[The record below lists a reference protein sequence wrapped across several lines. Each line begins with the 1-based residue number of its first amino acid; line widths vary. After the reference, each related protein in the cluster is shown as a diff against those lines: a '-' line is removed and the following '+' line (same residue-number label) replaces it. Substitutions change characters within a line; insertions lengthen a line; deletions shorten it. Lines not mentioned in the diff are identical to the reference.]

1 MERIHS
7 LYLHVP
13 FCTWVCK
20 YCDFNAYAVLE
31 GLIPP
36 YVDALSREIEVA
48 GAELPIGPLET
59 VFIGGGTPSLLT
71 SAQVR
76 QVLDRVRAIGLA
88 PGAEVTLEANP
99 SNVTNEH
106 VDGWLAAGV
115 NRLSIGVQSLQP
127 DALRF
132 LERLHSGTDAIAA
145 LRTARTSGFAN
156 VNADL
161 LFGVPGVNLNAWLD
175 TLESVLAE
183 GVQHLSAYELTVES
197 GTRLGQEVRTGLV
210 QMPGADDQLDQ
221 YWAAAERL
229 DAAGYAHYEI
239 SNWAQPG
246 FACRHN
252 LAAWN
257 YQPYLG
263 VGAGAHSM
271 FRLND
276 GSTVRRWNVKGP
288 HAYIKQVSARGRA
301 LDGSET
307 LSPERARGEAAMIG
321 VRLLAGTAA
330 AGDFPAERKRLV
342 GAGLLV
348 EADNQVRLT
357 RRGVELANQVGATF
371 LALENRGRGGR
382 TAPGNQLR

>member
-36 YVDALSREIEVA
+36 YVDALSREIERA
-48 GAELPIGPLET
+48 GAEFPIGPIDT

-71 SAQVR
+71 KAQLS
-76 QVLDRVRAIGLA
+76 QVLDRVQGLGLA
-88 PGAEVTLEANP
+88 AGAEITLEANP
-99 SNVTNEH
+99 SNVTTEN

-115 NRLSIGVQSLQP
+115 NRLSVGVQSLQP

-145 LRTARTSGFAN
+145 IHAARDGGFAN
-156 VNADL
+156 VSADL
-161 LFGVPGVNLNAWLD
+161 LYGVPGVNLARWLE
-175 TLESVLAE
+175 TLDAVLAS

-210 QMPGADDQLDQ
+210 RMPGADDQLEQ
-221 YWAAAERL
+221 YWAAAARL
-229 DAAGYAHYEI
+229 EAAGYAHYEI
-239 SNWAQPG
+239 SNWSRPG

-252 LAAWN
+252 LAAWR

-263 VGAGAHSM
+263 CGAGAHSM
-271 FRLND
+271 FRLD
-276 GSTVRRWNVKGP
+276 DATTERRWNVKGP
-288 HAYIKQVSARGRA
+288 HGYIRRIGHVGQAV
-301 LDGSET
+301 DGNEV
-307 LSPERARGEAAMIG
+307 LSPERACGEAAMIG
-321 VRLLAGTAA
+321 VRLLGGTDA
-330 AGDFPAERKRLV
+330 AGDFPAQRKELV
-342 GAGLLV
+342 RAGLLV
-348 EADNQVRLT
+348 EADGQVRLT
-357 RRGVELANQVGATF
+357 RRGVELANQVGAAF
-371 LALENRGRGGR
+371 LR
-382 TAPGNQLR
+382 

>member
-36 YVDALSREIEVA
+36 YVDALSREIDLA
-48 GAELPIGPLET
+48 GGEHPVGPLET
-59 VFIGGGTPSLLT
+59 VFIGGGTPSLL
-71 SAQVR
+71 SGAQVR
-76 QVLDRVRAIGLA
+76 QVMDHVRGIGLA

-99 SNVTNEH
+99 SNVSGANVE
-106 VDGWLAAGV
+106 GWLAAGV

-132 LERLHSGTDAIAA
+132 LERLHSGTEAIVAI
-145 LRTARTSGFAN
+145 RTARAGGFAN
-156 VNADL
+156 VSADL
-161 LFGVPGVNLNAWLD
+161 LFGVPGVKLAGWLD

-210 QMPGADDQLDQ
+210 QMPGADDQLEQ
-221 YWAAAERL
+221 YWASAARL
-229 DAAGYAHYEI
+229 EAAGYAHYEI

-263 VGAGAHSM
+263 CGAGAHSM
-271 FRLND
+271 FRLD
-276 GSTVRRWNVKGP
+276 DRSTERRWNVKGP
-288 HAYIKQVSARGRA
+288 HAYIKQVSGRGRA
-301 LDGSET
+301 LDGNET
-307 LSPERARGEAAMIG
+307 LSPERSRGEAAMIG
-321 VRLLAGTAA
+321 VRLLEGTGAA
-330 AGDFPAERKRLV
+330 DGFPAQRQRLV
-342 GAGLLV
+342 GAGLLI
-348 EADNQVRLT
+348 EAGGQVRLT
-357 RRGVELANQVGATF
+357 RRGVELANQVGAVF
-371 LALENRGRGGR
+371 LA
-382 TAPGNQLR
+382 

>member
-36 YVDALSREIEVA
+36 YVDTLSREIELA

-71 SAQVR
+71 NAQLD
-76 QVLDRVRAIGLA
+76 QVLNRVRGIGLA
-88 PGAEVTLEANP
+88 VGAEITLEANP
-99 SNVTNEH
+99 SNVTAEN
-106 VDGWLAAGV
+106 VDGWLEAGV

-127 DALRF
+127 DGLRF

-145 LRTARTSGFAN
+145 IRTARAGGFAN

-161 LFGVPGVNLNAWLD
+161 LYGVPGVNLAAWLD
-175 TLESVLAE
+175 TLEAVLAE

-197 GTRLGQEVRTGLV
+197 KTRLGQEVRTGLV
-210 QMPGADDQLDQ
+210 QMPGPDDQLEQ
-221 YWAAAERL
+221 YWAAAARL
-229 DAAGYAHYEI
+229 EAGGYVHYEI
-239 SNWAQPG
+239 SNWARPG
-246 FACRHN
+246 FASRHN

-257 YQPYLG
+257 YRPYLG
-263 VGAGAHSM
+263 CGAGAHSM
-271 FRLND
+271 FREAD
-276 GSTVRRWNVKGP
+276 GNTERRWNVKGP
-288 HAYIKQVSARGRA
+288 HAYIRQVSGRGRA

-307 LSPERARGEAAMIG
+307 LSAERAMGEAAMIG
-321 VRLLAGTAA
+321 VRLLAGTTAA
-330 AGDFPAERKRLV
+330 REFPAQRKQLV
-342 GAGLLV
+342 HAGLLA
-348 EADNQVRLT
+348 ESDGRVRLT
-357 RRGVELANQVGATF
+357 RRGVELANQVGAVF
-371 LALENRGRGGR
+371 LR
-382 TAPGNQLR
+382 

>member
-36 YVDALSREIEVA
+36 YVDALSREIELA
-48 GAELPIGPLET
+48 GDQVPIGPLET

-71 SAQVR
+71 AAQLR
-76 QVLDRVRAIGLA
+76 QVMDRVRAIGLA
-88 PGAEVTLEANP
+88 PVAEVTLEANP
-99 SNVTNEH
+99 SNVTSEQ
-106 VDGWLAAGV
+106 VDGWLAAGI
-115 NRLSIGVQSLQP
+115 NRISIGVQSLQP

-145 LRTARTSGFAN
+145 IHTARAEGFKN
-156 VNADL
+156 VSADL
-161 LFGVPGVNLNAWLD
+161 LFGVPGVSLAAWLD
-175 TLESVLAE
+175 TLETVLAE

-210 QMPGADDQLDQ
+210 QMPGEDDQLGQ
-221 YWAAAERL
+221 YWAAAARL
-229 DAAGYAHYEI
+229 EAAGYGHYEI
-239 SNWAQPG
+239 SNWSRPG

-263 VGAGAHSM
+263 AGAGAHSM
-271 FRLND
+271 FRLDD
-276 GSTVRRWNVKGP
+276 GSTERRWNVKGP
-288 HAYIKQVSARGRA
+288 HAYIKRASDRGRA

-307 LSPERARGEAAMIG
+307 LSAERARGEAAMIG
-321 VRLLAGTAA
+321 VRLLDGTPATGEFA
-330 AGDFPAERKRLV
+330 AERRQLV

-348 EADNQVRLT
+348 EADGQVRLT
-357 RRGVELANQVGATF
+357 RRGVELANQVGAAF
-371 LALENRGRGGR
+371 LR
-382 TAPGNQLR
+382 

>member
-36 YVDALSREIEVA
+36 YVDALSREIDVA

-71 SAQVR
+71 GAQVGR
-76 QVLDRVRAIGLA
+76 VMDRVRTAGLA
-88 PGAEVTLEANP
+88 SRAEVTLEANP
-99 SNVTNEH
+99 SNVTAENVE
-106 VDGWLAAGV
+106 GWLAAGV

-132 LERLHSGTDAIAA
+132 LERLHSGPDAIAA
-145 LRTARTSGFAN
+145 VRAARAGGFGN

-161 LFGVPGVNLNAWLD
+161 LYGVPGADLAAWLD
-175 TLESVLAE
+175 TLEAVLAE

-210 QMPGADDQLDQ
+210 QMPGADDQLEQ
-221 YWAAAERL
+221 YWAAAARL
-229 DAAGYAHYEI
+229 EAAGYAHYEI
-239 SNWAQPG
+239 SNWARPG
-246 FACRHN
+246 YACRHN
-252 LAAWN
+252 LAAWD

-263 VGAGAHSM
+263 CGAGAHSM
-271 FRLND
+271 FRPDD
-276 GSTVRRWNVKGP
+276 GSTERRWNVKGP
-288 HAYIKQVSARGRA
+288 HAYIKQVSGRGHA
-301 LDGSET
+301 VAGNET
-307 LSPERARGEAAMIG
+307 LSGERAHGEAAMIG
-321 VRLLAGTAA
+321 VRLLGGTNAA
-330 AGDFPAERKRLV
+330 RDFPAQRAQLV
-342 GAGLLV
+342 GAGLLA
-348 EADNQVRLT
+348 ENDGQVRLT
-357 RRGVELANQVGATF
+357 RRGVELANQVGAMF
-371 LALENRGRGGR
+371 LV
-382 TAPGNQLR
+382 

>member
-1 MERIHS
+1 MEGIHS

-36 YVDALSREIEVA
+36 YIEALSHEIDIA
-48 GAELPIGPLET
+48 GTELPIGPLET

-71 SAQVR
+71 AAQVR
-76 QVLDRVRAIGLA
+76 QMMERVRAIGLA

-99 SNVTNEH
+99 SNITGPNVE
-106 VDGWLAAGV
+106 GWLAAGV

-132 LERLHSGTDAIAA
+132 LERLHSGMDAIAA
-145 LRTARTSGFAN
+145 IRTARAGGFAN

-161 LFGVPGVNLNAWLD
+161 LFGVPGVNLAAWLD
-175 TLESVLAE
+175 TLEAVLAE

-197 GTRLGQEVRTGLV
+197 ATRLGQEVRTGLV
-210 QMPGADDQLDQ
+210 RMPDADDQLEQ
-221 YWAAAERL
+221 YWAAAARL
-229 DAAGYAHYEI
+229 EAAGLAHYEI

-246 FACRHN
+246 YRCRHN

-257 YQPYLG
+257 YHPYLG
-263 VGAGAHSM
+263 CGAGAHSM
-271 FRLND
+271 FRLDD
-276 GSTVRRWNVKGP
+276 GSTERRWNVKGP
-288 HAYIKQVSARGRA
+288 HAYIKQTSKTARA
-301 LDGSET
+301 LDGAET

-321 VRLLAGTAA
+321 VRLLDGTGSAR
-330 AGDFPAERKRLV
+330 DFPEQRRHLV
-342 GAGLLV
+342 GAGLLL
-348 EADNQVRLT
+348 EDNHQVRLT
-357 RRGVELANQVGATF
+357 RRGVELANQVGAAF
-371 LALENRGRGGR
+371 LVEAASPQQRKG
-382 TAPGNQLR
+382 